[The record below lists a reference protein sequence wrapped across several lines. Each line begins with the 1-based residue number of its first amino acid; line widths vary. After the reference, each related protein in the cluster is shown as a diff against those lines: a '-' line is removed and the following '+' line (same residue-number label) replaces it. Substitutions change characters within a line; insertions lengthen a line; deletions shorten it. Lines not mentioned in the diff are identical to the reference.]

1 MKTQPVFNKMEN
13 QLVIIILFSTFSAFG
28 WIIKGIYSH
37 HNDAKSKN
45 KDLDIKK
52 LSLQEEQLR
61 KVRGV
66 VFSKLYTNIGGRSF
80 HLFMWP
86 YSAKFWCW
94 VTVSLSCFF
103 SSHTCTNKPLM
114 CSQSVPYSC
123 ACCSMFI
130 TKVSYPNV
138 VVMLTCRY
146 MTFWFHCKFFI
157 PMGDLN
163 IQTSLNMI
171 LWRLWK
177 PLAIHDVKYAF
188 RKAGWLFMVSF

>member
-1 MKTQPVFNKMEN
+1 MEN

-80 HLFMWP
+80 HLFM
-86 YSAKFWCW
+86 
-94 VTVSLSCFF
+94 
-103 SSHTCTNKPLM
+103 
-114 CSQSVPYSC
+114 
-123 ACCSMFI
+123 
-130 TKVSYPNV
+130 
-138 VVMLTCRY
+138 
-146 MTFWFHCKFFI
+146 
-157 PMGDLN
+157 
-163 IQTSLNMI
+163 
-171 LWRLWK
+171 
-177 PLAIHDVKYAF
+177 
-188 RKAGWLFMVSF
+188 